1 MSANS
6 SIKTVPT
13 PHLYGGR
20 CARDVHDDG
29 LLEVQDAL
37 SSRQRKTALLRS
49 FVQSRTA

>member
-6 SIKTVPT
+6 SIKTAPN
-13 PHLYGGR
+13 PHFCGGR
-20 CARDVHDDG
+20 CARDVLDDG
-29 LLEVQDAL
+29 PLEVQDAL